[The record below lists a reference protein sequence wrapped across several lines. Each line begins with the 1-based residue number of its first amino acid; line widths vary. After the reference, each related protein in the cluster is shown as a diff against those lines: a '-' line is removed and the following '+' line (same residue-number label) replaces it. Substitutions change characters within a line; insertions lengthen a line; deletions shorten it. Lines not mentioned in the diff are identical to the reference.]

1 MSTETALYGDVIY
14 RKVGVCVSEKELGP
28 EDYALERWLV
38 DLWIEKP
45 EPGRIDV
52 YAGLK
57 EGEPVRVESIY
68 GLEDAS
74 IDFKG
79 IAVNFIKR
87 LKKEG
92 MA

>member
-1 MSTETALYGDVIY
+1 MSDTKLYGSLIY
-14 RKVGVCVSEKELGP
+14 RKVGVCVEEKELGP
-28 EDYALERWLV
+28 EGYAREKWLV
-38 DLWIEKP
+38 DLYVENP
-45 EPGRIDV
+45 EPGRIDI

-57 EGEPVRVESIY
+57 EAEPVRVESIY

>member
-1 MSTETALYGDVIY
+1 MSDTKLYGSLIY

-28 EDYALERWLV
+28 EDYAREKWLV
-38 DLWIEKP
+38 DLYVENP
-45 EPGRIDV
+45 EPGRIDI

-68 GLEDAS
+68 GLEDVS

>member
-1 MSTETALYGDVIY
+1 MSDTKLYGSLIY
-14 RKVGVCVSEKELGP
+14 RKVGVCVSEKEIGP
-28 EDYALERWLV
+28 EDYAHEKWLV
-38 DLWIEKP
+38 DLYVKTP
-45 EPGRIDV
+45 EPGRIDI

-57 EGEPVRVESIY
+57 EAEPVRVESIY

>member
-1 MSTETALYGDVIY
+1 MSGTKLYGSLIY
-14 RKVGVCVSEKELGP
+14 RKVSVCVSEKEIGP
-28 EDYALERWLV
+28 EDYAREKWLV
-38 DLWIEKP
+38 DLYVENP
-45 EPGRIDV
+45 EPGRIDI

-74 IDFKG
+74 IDFEG